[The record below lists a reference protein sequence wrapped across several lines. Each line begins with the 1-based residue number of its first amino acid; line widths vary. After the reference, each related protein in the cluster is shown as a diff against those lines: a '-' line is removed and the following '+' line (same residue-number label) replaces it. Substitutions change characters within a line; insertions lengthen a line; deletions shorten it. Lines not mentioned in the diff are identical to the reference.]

1 MSGDTG
7 NHLKNFTSKQ
17 DSGIND
23 RDQQMFNLGLSSRKS
38 ILGDVEVGRTSSP
51 NLVNGIVDN
60 SPDASGPVLD
70 IERLPLFRNSSP
82 SSAIPETSLDDVF
95 KRHNFDKKYSAEY
108 KELQSFLTK
117 VTDVNQDIRGKTR
130 PLNCCLW
137 YVSTSNNLSP
147 FDIMK
152 IFATYGVDMNAST
165 FKGSNCLFDL
175 ILEMKLS
182 GWSSEVKKLLLNH
195 IRLYTNA
202 NYHLKNVKGQTAF
215 DLASHHHLDLDDL
228 LPLFLPSDVDQQRNF
243 SPRSFG
249 MIPVKRDKER
259 KILESNLRLKSDS
272 VV

>member
-1 MSGDTG
+1 MYGDTG
-7 NHLKNFTSKQ
+7 NHVQNFTSKQ
-17 DSGIND
+17 NSGADD
-23 RDQQMFNLGLSSRKS
+23 RDQQMFNSGLSSRKS
-38 ILGDVEVGRTSSP
+38 IVDVEVTRTSSP
-51 NLVNGIVDN
+51 NFVNGTVN
-60 SPDASGPVLD
+60 KSPDVSGPALGV
-70 IERLPLFRNSSP
+70 ERLPLFRNSSA
-82 SSAIPETSLDDVF
+82 SSAIFKTSLDDVF

-108 KELQSFLTK
+108 KELQSFLTE

-137 YVSTSNNLSP
+137 YVSTSKNLSP
-147 FDIMK
+147 FDIVK

-182 GWSSEVKKLLLNH
+182 GWSPEVKKLLLNH

-228 LPLFLPSDVDQQRNF
+228 LPLFLPPDLDKQRHL

-259 KILESNLRLKSDS
+259 KVLESNLLLKSDS
-272 VV
+272 VVQ